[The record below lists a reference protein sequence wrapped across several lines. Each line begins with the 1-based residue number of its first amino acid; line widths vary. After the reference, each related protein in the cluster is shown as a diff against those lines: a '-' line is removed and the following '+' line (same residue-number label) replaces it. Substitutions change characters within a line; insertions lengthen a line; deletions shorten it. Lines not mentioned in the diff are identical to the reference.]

1 MVMQDTAQKAKQA
14 MPTTRRMMWTG
25 YAVHHCAMHSDL
37 SHDASIGSCL
47 TPKCRVMVE
56 SELNHARFSC
66 AEGAGCSVRHA
77 ATGGR
82 SVCTPPPLRLGSP
95 SRQDAHRRYF
105 DDCALQSL
113 FILASKGACS

>member
-1 MVMQDTAQKAKQA
+1 MVMQDTTQKAKQA
-14 MPTTRRMMWTG
+14 MPELARMMWTG

-37 SHDASIGSCL
+37 SHDASIGSCQ
-47 TPKCRVMVE
+47 TRKCRVMVE
-56 SELNHARFSC
+56 SQLNHAGFSC
-66 AEGAGCSVRHA
+66 AEGAGCSAYRP

-82 SVCTPPPLRLGSP
+82 VAHIPPPLRLGRP

-113 FILASKGACS
+113 FIFASKGACS